1 MIPEHLDALAAAE
14 DKHWWFVGR
23 RRVIARIITA
33 SQLATPAQILDI
45 GCGPGGN
52 LAMLSGFGEVS
63 ACELDDRV
71 RVLAVS
77 RGFRV
82 VAGGEL
88 PGTLPFGDERF
99 NLITMLD
106 VLEHTSD
113 DLAALQSVHARLAP
127 GGWVVITVPA
137 FQWLWSA
144 HDEGSHH
151 FRRYTRAQLMDV
163 LGRAGFGEMRASYFN
178 FWLFPLA
185 VAAKWLNRRP
195 SKKVPGLSVP
205 PGWINAVFTFLL
217 GSEAAG
223 AARQGWPWG
232 VSVIAWA
239 RAQPTPSGPARL
251 HG

>member
-14 DKHWWFVGR
+14 EKHWWFVGR
-23 RRVIARIITA
+23 RQVIARIIATL
-33 SQLATPAQILDI
+33 SLATRARIFDI

-52 LAMLSGFGEVS
+52 LAMLAGFGDVS

-71 RVLAVS
+71 RALAVG

-88 PGTLPFGDERF
+88 PQELPFGDEQF
-99 NLITMLD
+99 DLVTMLD

-113 DLAALQSVHARLAP
+113 DLAALQRVRARIGP
-127 GGWVVITVPA
+127 GGWVLITVPA

-144 HDEGSHH
+144 HDDGSRH
-151 FRRYTRAQLMDV
+151 FRRYTRARLMAV
-163 LGRAGFGEMRASYFN
+163 LTQAGFAEVRAGYFN

-185 VAAKWLNRRP
+185 IIAKGLNRRP
-195 SKKVPGLSVP
+195 GKKVPGLAVP
-205 PGWINAVFTFLL
+205 PGWINALFTFLL

-223 AARQGWPWG
+223 AARQRWPWG

-239 RAQPTPSGPARL
+239 RARPSPSGSS
-251 HG
+251 